1 MEPMMISMKV
11 LSTAAAVAVAL
22 SAIAPSVSF
31 AQDAH
36 RGGPAAHGGVPHGGP
51 RVGGGGPG
59 PRMGGGG
66 AGPRFSGGGPNRGG
80 DFRRG
85 GGGGGFI
92 PGAVAGA
99 LVGGAVA
106 ASQGGYYG
114 GGGYYGNG
122 PYYSGQPY
130 GYAQPYDGGDAVVE
144 GSPQGDDDSVNY
156 CMQRYRSYD
165 PASGTYMG
173 NDGARHPCP

>member
-1 MEPMMISMKV
+1 MISMKV
-11 LSTAAAVAVAL
+11 FSAAAVL
-22 SAIAPSVSF
+22 AIALPAVTPSASF

-36 RGGPAAHGGVPHGGP
+36 RGGPAAHGGGGPRGGPAMRGGGGPRVNGGGAGP
-51 RVGGGGPG
+51 RVGGGGP
-59 PRMGGGG
+59 
-66 AGPRFSGGGPNRGG
+66 RFSGGGGGYRG
-80 DFRRG
+80 G

-99 LVGGAVA
+99 LIGGAV

-122 PYYSGQPY
+122 PYYAGQSY
-130 GYAQPYDGGDAVVE
+130 GYTQPYDDGDADAIE
-144 GSPQGDDDSVNY
+144 GSPQGDDGSVNY
-156 CMQRYRSYD
+156 CMQRFRSYD
-165 PASGTYMG
+165 PASGTYLG